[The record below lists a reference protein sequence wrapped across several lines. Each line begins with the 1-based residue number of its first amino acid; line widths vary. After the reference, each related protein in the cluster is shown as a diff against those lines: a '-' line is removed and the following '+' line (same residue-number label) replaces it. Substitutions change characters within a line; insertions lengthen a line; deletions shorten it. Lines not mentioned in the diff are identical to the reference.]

1 MKYLELDKHLSSA
14 CEGKESFHS
23 VYVVSGVDAYLR
35 QSAVASFKSVLMPE
49 YADFNLSV
57 ISVGSGMGA
66 VLDSLTLYPVFDD
79 KKVVIVPDVSDK
91 LGEQDKGLLSKYLL
105 DPNPTAIL
113 VLVEDGKNLADLV
126 KEHKL
131 QTVDCSKLDENSI
144 GVIVDKILSE
154 PPRKSIDSKA
164 LHALVE
170 KTLGDMSRI
179 VCEVT
184 KLKSYS
190 GDIITLADV
199 EIMVSPDLEFAL
211 YELTSAVSEK
221 QAEKALEILDVFF
234 KQGVKG
240 YTLINMLYN
249 QYRKMLHA
257 ELHKTDDAEV
267 LAPMLEISSK
277 QLYHVRRVS
286 KNYTQMRLKQA
297 VDYLHNLQYAIVSGK
312 RLEHTAV
319 HDAVLTL
326 LNI

>member
-1 MKYLELDKHLSSA
+1 MKYLELEKHLSSA
-14 CEGKESFHS
+14 LHGKESFHP
-23 VYVVSGVDAYLR
+23 VYVVGGLDAYLR
-35 QSAVASFKSVLMPE
+35 QSAVAMFKSLLMPE
-49 YADFNLSV
+49 YADFNLSI
-57 ISVGSGMGA
+57 ISIGQGMSTA
-66 VLDSLTLYPVFDD
+66 LDALTLYPVFDD
-79 KKVVIVPDVSDK
+79 RKVVVVPDICDK
-91 LGEQDKGLLSKYLL
+91 LNDQDKNILVSYLK

-113 VLVEDGKNLADLV
+113 VLVEEGKHLSDIV
-126 KEHKL
+126 KEHRL
-131 QTVDCSKLDENSI
+131 QYVDCDKLDENSI
-144 GVIVDKILSE
+144 GILVDKILAE
-154 PPRKSIDSKA
+154 PPRRSIEPRA

-170 KTLGDMSRI
+170 KTLNDMSRI

-184 KLKSYS
+184 KLKAYS
-190 GDIITLADV
+190 SGTITTADV
-199 EIMVSPDLEFAL
+199 EVLVTPDLEFAL

-221 QAEKALEILDVFF
+221 QAEKALEIIDVFF

-297 VDYLHNLQYAIVSGK
+297 VDYLHNLQHAILSGK
-312 RLEHTAV
+312 RLENTAI
-319 HDAVLTL
+319 HDAILTL